1 MLRVIPPTYPN
12 PRTRRDIGRVYVPC
26 PGGQREHRIDWAFPR
41 RDIRPGH
48 EGRSATTG
56 VADELVGRLLRLA
69 AGRRILRK
77 ERSFCGSFDVNF
89 CPSADSSAPPIP
101 SRRARLRLT
110 SGVSSRVELRVRP
123 SRSPPSA
130 IAPKSTSAVPMVC
143 PPNVLARRLCL
154 AFSPGRDMGL
164 SRPIIRC
171 NRNPRAMP
179 TIPGSGGGR
188 VSHLPG
194 VISAGAQD

>member
-1 MLRVIPPTYPN
+1 MSEIRLYVEGHPPNIPKPEDETGH
-12 PRTRRDIGRVYVPC
+12 RASLC
-26 PGGQREHRIDWAFPR
+26 PMSRQREHRIDWAFPR

-101 SRRARLRLT
+101 SRRARLRLEPPRDHLPRLIA
-110 SGVSSRVELRVRP
+110 SGATGETLPVPRPAP
-123 SRSPPSA
+123 SRRRARLPFPWSALQMSWRGGYVSPL
-130 IAPKSTSAVPMVC
+130 VPAGTWDC
-143 PPNVLARRLCL
+143 PAR
-154 AFSPGRDMGL
+154 
-164 SRPIIRC
+164 
-171 NRNPRAMP
+171 
-179 TIPGSGGGR
+179 
-188 VSHLPG
+188 
-194 VISAGAQD
+194 